1 MTKPFWI
8 ECCVPS
14 FMVVEQDPLIWIKP
28 GMSAPVRHPTLA
40 LRATLSGRRAEEDKR

>member
-14 FMVVEQDPLIWIKP
+14 FMVVEQGLLIWIKP
-28 GMSAPVRHPTLA
+28 GISAPVRHPA
-40 LRATLSGRRAEEDKR
+40 RFASDPFREESGRR

>member
-14 FMVVEQDPLIWIKP
+14 FMVVEQGPLIWIKP
-28 GMSAPVRHPTLA
+28 GISAPVRHPA
-40 LRATLSGRRAEEDKR
+40 RFASDPFGEESGRR

>member
-14 FMVVEQDPLIWIKP
+14 FMVVELGPLIWIKP
-28 GMSAPVRHPTLA
+28 GISAPVRHPA
-40 LRATLSGRRAEEDKR
+40 RFASDPFREESGRR

>member
-14 FMVVEQDPLIWIKP
+14 FMVVEQGPLIWIKP
-28 GMSAPVRHPTLA
+28 GISAPVRHPA
-40 LRATLSGRRAEEDKR
+40 RFASDPFREESGRR

>member
-14 FMVVEQDPLIWIKP
+14 FMVVEQGPLIWIKP
-28 GMSAPVRHPTLA
+28 GMSAPVRHPA
-40 LRATLSGRRAEEDKR
+40 RFASDPFREESGRR